1 MEDAIVYS
9 VRYRRKMT
17 LFVFLFL
24 VSLLLFGAVKVTAG
38 LSERKISRSAEKEIW
53 TETVMRLVSEVPAEN
68 GAEWKELALR
78 DPQLLL
84 MANTSSFCFNDSS
97 N

>member
-1 MEDAIVYS
+1 
-9 VRYRRKMT
+9 
-17 LFVFLFL
+17 
-24 VSLLLFGAVKVTAG
+24 
-38 LSERKISRSAEKEIW
+38 
-53 TETVMRLVSEVPAEN
+53 MRLASEVPVEN
-68 GAEWKELALR
+68 SAEWKELALR

>member
-38 LSERKISRSAEKEIW
+38 LSERKVSRTVEKEIW
-53 TETVMRLVSEVPAEN
+53 TETVMRLVSEVPVED
-68 GAEWKELALR
+68 GAEWRELALR

>member
-9 VRYRRKMT
+9 VRYRRKMA
-17 LFVFLFL
+17 LFVFLFI

-38 LSERKISRSAEKEIW
+38 LSERKISRTAEKEIW
-53 TETVMRLVSEVPAEN
+53 TETVMRLVAEVPAEN
-68 GAEWKELALR
+68 GAEWRELALR